1 MIVFP
6 ALPTRNFRMNVV
18 YAAPAMSVDDCDRI
32 RGSAKDEAWEAG
44 LVGSKQDGKAGFA
57 AKANVRSMQQQPLPL
72 GNQGYP
78 LGHLAHHICNVNG
91 EHWGFDLSGFVAD
104 DHPWIMKY
112 SATNRDHYDWHVD
125 LGKSVN
131 ASRKLGFSLQLSDSG
146 DYEGGDLE
154 FLNLNMDRETLRR
167 KSTLIVF
174 PAYWTHRVTPVTRG
188 TRYAVVGWVHG
199 PSFR

>member
-6 ALPTRNFRMNVV
+6 ALPTRNYRMNVV
-18 YAAPAMSVDDCDRI
+18 YAGTALSRDDCDRI
-32 RGSAKDEAWEAG
+32 RDSASDDAWETG
-44 LVGSKQDGKAGFA
+44 LVGAEPAAATAFA
-57 AKANVRSMQQQPLPL
+57 ARTSVRSMQQQPLPL
-72 GNQGYP
+72 GGQGYP
-78 LGHLAHHICNVNG
+78 LGHLAHQICNVNA

-104 DHPWIMKY
+104 DHPWIMRY
-112 SATNRDHYDWHVD
+112 SETNRDHYDWHVD

-131 ASRKLGFSLQLSDSG
+131 ASSKLGFSLQLSDS
-146 DYEGGDLE
+146 DEYEGGDLE
-154 FLNLNMDRETLRR
+154 FLNLKMDRETLRR